1 MENKFDEITY
11 TQSLFRTLLDCMS
24 RPGKIGR
31 IEPASCGLSFSFTDY
46 TLGVAIT
53 LLDQEVTFHVYNDR
67 NNSSVQLQMYTMSR
81 QVSMEE
87 CDYFFVN
94 GNENFDVSRLKKGIL
109 EFPDESATVI
119 CQVRKL
125 SGERILRPDA
135 IKLQL
140 QGPGI
145 RDTNT
150 LYIYGLNQ
158 QVIEPWQQCNQEFP
172 LGLDW
177 IFVDEDGKVCCI
189 PRSTKFCWEVF

>member
-1 MENKFDEITY
+1 MENRFDEITY

-24 RPGKIGR
+24 RPGKIGQ
-31 IEPASCGLSFSFTDY
+31 IKPASCGLSFSFTDY

-53 LLDQEVTFHVYNDR
+53 LLDQEVTFHIYNDR
-67 NNSSVQLQMYTMSR
+67 NSSSVQLQMYTMSQ

-94 GNENFDVSRLKKGIL
+94 EDENFDVRRLKKGSL

-119 CQVRKL
+119 YQVHKL
-125 SGERILRPDA
+125 SEERILHPGA

-145 RDTNT
+145 RDTNI

-158 QVIEPWQQCNQEFP
+158 QVIEPWHQCNQEFP

-177 IFVDEDGKVCCI
+177 IFVDEEGKVCCI
-189 PRSTKFCWEVF
+189 PRSTRFSWEVF